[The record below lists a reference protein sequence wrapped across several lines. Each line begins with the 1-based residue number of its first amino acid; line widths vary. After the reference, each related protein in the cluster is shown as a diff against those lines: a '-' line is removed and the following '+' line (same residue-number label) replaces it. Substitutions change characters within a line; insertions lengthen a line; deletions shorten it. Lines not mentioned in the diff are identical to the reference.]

1 MTAPVIESTAPTPA
15 AQSIADET
23 TTAPTAAAPTT
34 TEAPSA
40 DMVTFMIGMGIVAV
54 VVLTMAA
61 VGAIAGSAELLIA
74 SGIVGTA
81 ASLIG
86 VRTWVSLVA

>member
-1 MTAPVIESTAPTPA
+1 MTAPVIESTAPA
-15 AQSIADET
+15 VET
-23 TTAPTAAAPTT
+23 EDAVSTVSTAAPTT

-40 DMVTFMIGMGIVAV
+40 DMVTFMIGMGILAV
-54 VVLTMAA
+54 IVLTMAA

-81 ASLIG
+81 SALIG
-86 VRTWVSLVA
+86 VRTWVNLVT

>member
-23 TTAPTAAAPTT
+23 TTAAAPTT

>member
-1 MTAPVIESTAPTPA
+1 MTAPVITSTAPA
-15 AQSIADET
+15 VENLESET
-23 TTAPTAAAPTT
+23 TTASTSAAAAPTT

-40 DMVTFMIGMGIVAV
+40 DMVTFMIGMGILAV
-54 VVLTMAA
+54 IVLTMAA

-81 ASLIG
+81 SALIG
-86 VRTWVSLVA
+86 VRTWVRLMA